1 MSIFK
6 KLFGD
11 NKTNTPI
18 VSTSIDFDLLVE
30 KARNSGQSVDLNNL
44 YSAFFDLKEW
54 VYIVSKN
61 CSIENAK
68 PFIGVIDEN
77 PWLFVFT
84 DQKKADQYAKTY
96 GNFHE
101 NNGNTLVIK
110 MNSSNSLNMVQQLNQ
125 RGVIGVRINEGENGW
140 FTDIPGLFNIKNY
153 LKK

>member
-1 MSIFK
+1 MSILK

-11 NKTNTPI
+11 NKTNNPSI
-18 VSTSIDFDLLVE
+18 STSIDFDLLVE
-30 KARNSGQSVDLNNL
+30 KARNSGQTVDLNNL

-61 CSIENAK
+61 CSIEDAK

-84 DQKKADQYAKTY
+84 DSKKADQYAKTF

-101 NNGNTLVIK
+101 NNGNTFVIK
-110 MNSSNSLNMVQQLNQ
+110 MNSSNSLNMVQQLNE
-125 RGVIGVRINEGENGW
+125 RGVVGVRINEGENGW

-153 LKK
+153 LRK